1 MLNGIDRGL
10 NVVDGIEIRRLGWV
24 CDILRVEGERIPSGK
39 KNSQLEIPQQIYS
52 RKSKTRRKKA
62 VQRVALQFLGIT
74 SWRR

>member
-1 MLNGIDRGL
+1 
-10 NVVDGIEIRRLGWV
+10 
-24 CDILRVEGERIPSGK
+24 LRVEGERIPSGK